1 VALIARGRALGM
13 LTLARSN
20 RRFEQAD
27 VLTIDA
33 LSKRAALSIDN
44 AVLYERERTVAR
56 TLQRELAPPALF
68 HPPGYEVSARYRAY
82 GEGLDVGGDF
92 YDLFACDGEHWI
104 AAVGDVVGHGPEA
117 AARTGLVRHT
127 LRAVADPLD
136 LPATLR
142 MISEAI
148 EAEREDW
155 FCTLA
160 ILCGRAD
167 TPGVL
172 TYCRAGH
179 PPAVI
184 RRKNGDIDVPRAAGA
199 LLGAGMHTGAEP
211 RTIRLEPGDCAVLLT
226 DGVTEAGIAA
236 RQLGLQG
243 VTQTIRDCAPS
254 TASAIA
260 DALVDAA
267 VRHSPAGDLS
277 DDVAVLALALKA

>member
-1 VALIARGRALGM
+1 M
-13 LTLARSN
+13 LTLVRAN

-27 VLTIDA
+27 VLTIEA

-44 AVLYERERTVAR
+44 AALYERERTVAR
-56 TLQRELAPPALF
+56 TLQQELAPPALF
-68 HPPGYEVSARYRAY
+68 HPPGYEVAARYRAY
-82 GEGLDVGGDF
+82 GEGLNVGGDF
-92 YDLFACDGEHWI
+92 YDLFACDNEYWI

-142 MISEAI
+142 LISEAI
-148 EAEREDW
+148 EAERADW

-179 PPAVI
+179 PPAFI
-184 RRKNGDIDVPRAAGA
+184 RRSNGATDIPRATGA
-199 LLGAGMHTGAEP
+199 LLGAGVHTRAEP
-211 RTIRLEPGDCAVLLT
+211 VPVRLEPGDCAVLLT
-226 DGVTEAGIAA
+226 DGVTEAGVAA
-236 RQLGLQG
+236 RQLGLDG
-243 VTQTIRDCAPS
+243 VTQTISDCATS
-254 TASAIA
+254 TAHTVA
-260 DALVDAA
+260 DALVAA
-267 VRHSPAGDLS
+267 AIRHSPEGELS
-277 DDVAVLALALKA
+277 DDVAVLALSLKA